1 MPASRAASVPDRR
14 HPRRRGLLRSDD
26 AVSEV
31 VGQILMF
38 GILSMVLILSLLG
51 FSAAKEGAEG
61 RVAALEA
68 ESMAQR
74 VAGVYVGASLFAEK
88 HAEEN
93 VQYERRVELPDGIQ
107 QRPFTV
113 RVESETLI
121 LEIASIGVE
130 ASASLL
136 SAGAPPKLVVCEQT
150 AGLPGGPLLVK
161 ARPFDSSSAVDLAL
175 CPNADP
181 ATDHGHIILFLESA

>member
-1 MPASRAASVPDRR
+1 MPDRL
-14 HPRRRGLLRSDD
+14 PARRSARLGSDD

-51 FSAAKEGAEG
+51 FSAAKDGAEG

-88 HAEEN
+88 HAEDN

-107 QRPFTV
+107 QRPYTV
-113 RVESETLI
+113 SVESGI
-121 LEIASIGVE
+121 LVLRIGSLDVE
-130 ASASLL
+130 VSASLL
-136 SAGAPPKLVVCEQT
+136 SAGAPPDLVVCEQSAT
-150 AGLPGGPLLVK
+150 PLPGGPLLVRAK
-161 ARPFDSSSAVDLAL
+161 VFETGDTCDGRVAE
-175 CPNADP
+175 
-181 ATDHGHIILFLESA
+181 TIILFLESA